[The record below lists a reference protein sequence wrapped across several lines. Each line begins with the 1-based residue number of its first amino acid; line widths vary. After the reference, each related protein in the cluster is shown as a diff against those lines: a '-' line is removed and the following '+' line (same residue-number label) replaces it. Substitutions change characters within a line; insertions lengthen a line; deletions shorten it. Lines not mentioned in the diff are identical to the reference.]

1 MVGIQG
7 TLGIIV
13 DAGLRTGDSRHRGVI
28 LLFFHRLDSAA
39 RSGVNAIQYGPVACD
54 LMDRLQLLGNQ
65 SELADVLP
73 REAEAMLL
81 VELQGESLAELT
93 SRLNRVKDALSRGTE
108 GAFADDHYEREER
121 NRYLALSVV

>member
-1 MVGIQG
+1 
-7 TLGIIV
+7 
-13 DAGLRTGDSRHRGVI
+13 
-28 LLFFHRLDSAA
+28 
-39 RSGVNAIQYGPVACD
+39 
-54 LMDRLQLLGNQ
+54 MDRRLLQIARNQ

-108 GAFADDHYEREER
+108 GAFAGLITTEREER
-121 NRYLALSVV
+121 NRYGLCLVV